1 MRTVNR
7 RNRRQGG
14 EKRRNHILEPRKATR
29 APSAQLRFQGQFRTC
44 ADTEPRLCRQGTAS
58 RCITDHCKPRS
69 TAGNP
74 GNRRR
79 PQGDFRQ
86 PQAVQ
91 AARQHKS
98 CSFDTYQKSTQ
109 NNPAIFQQVPIIGNP
124 NNSNG
129 SKLSIL
135 RAKEEPKKLSTTTL
149 KREKRCNSKLFAW
162 HNLQKGIL

>member
-1 MRTVNR
+1 MQTANR

-14 EKRRNHILEPRKATR
+14 EKRQNHTLEPRKATR

-69 TAGNP
+69 TADNP

-135 RAKEEPKKLSTTTL
+135 RAKEEPKKVIHNHF
-149 KREKRCNSKLFAW
+149 EKRKT
-162 HNLQKGIL
+162 LQFQAFRMA